1 MTTRIAIAAAFALIA
16 GAAQSQDL
24 SAWYA
29 GVVAEQNGVM
39 NSTLNGI
46 IAANVNDPYV
56 QQMYWQQVQSGLFFG
71 SIEEFAY
78 KYAATGGMTQ
88 GGYANYIAGRNEMWG
103 QMQGQNN
110 AFMGPATSYQDAYGN
125 YVQGYANNQA
135 GMAAL
140 WGGY

>member
-56 QQMYWQQVQSGLFFG
+56 QQMYWQQVQSGLFYG

-88 GGYANYIAGRNEMWG
+88 GGYANLMAGRQQMWSD
-103 QMQGQNN
+103 MAGQNAGFMN
-110 AFMGPATSYQDAYGN
+110 APQVYMDAYGN